1 MYYYDS
7 DIRDAAVIFL
17 KNILALQNM
26 LHRRIKTQGC
36 RRNPAAFA
44 IWLDILWDAGRN
56 TRHPM
61 FRMRSYQISILAPSS
76 LTNSARIAVS
86 PGQAGAVTS

>member
-26 LHRRIKTQGC
+26 LHRRIKTQDC

-76 LTNSARIAVS
+76 LMNSARIAVS